1 MPRPSVAARDYW
13 EASWSPSIHLPSA
26 HFHEHHRGTNMD
38 GLKLVEVVSQNP
50 NGISEILGLRGDG
63 ALFRGQVTIDREG
76 VRVSILWTRITEE
89 MRPG

>member
-13 EASWSPSIHLPSA
+13 EAWSPSSHLPSA

-38 GLKLVEVVSQNP
+38 GLKQVEVVSQNP

-63 ALFRGQVTIDREG
+63 ALVRGQVTIDREG